1 MYQQVKGL
9 SYRAWMAKADDDRSL
24 ARSALVSDKY
34 PSMACYLTQQAMEK
48 YMKAQLVSLGEVPE
62 RTHDLSLLLDH
73 LYLASGEEPD
83 LAIAAD
89 AGLLSS
95 YEATTRYPGI
105 SFSADDV
112 TRAIGAYGAMAES
125 LREAGFEVPGWDD
138 PARYVDI
145 PPSGDEPR

>member
-9 SYRAWMAKADDDRSL
+9 AYRAWMAKADDDRGL
-24 ARSALVSDKY
+24 ARSALVSDQY

-83 LAIAAD
+83 LSIAAD

-95 YEATTRYPGI
+95 YEASTRYPGI
-105 SFSADDV
+105 TFSTEDV
-112 TRAIGAYGAMAES
+112 TRAAGAYEAMAKS
-125 LREAGFEVPGWDD
+125 LRETGFEVPGWDD
-138 PARYVDI
+138 PERYVEV
-145 PPSGDEPR
+145 PPSAEEQR